1 METGRV
7 FGLMS
12 SASTCANKLFRF
24 VEEVGL
30 WAYRCL
36 MPDVCEAL
44 TYCCSPELIPLM
56 KLPNIRLPRA
66 RILFNAGFMKII
78 EIAQI
83 EDPRDLISRLPE
95 KTMNIGQAKALIRD
109 ARYLI
114 KEEKDELEMK
124 VTEMKVPDDLNSE
137 DNFNCSNFSI
147 FTEEQQE

>member
-1 METGRV
+1 
-7 FGLMS
+7 
-12 SASTCANKLFRF
+12 
-24 VEEVGL
+24 
-30 WAYRCL
+30 